1 MAESKRLNINLPIDL
16 VDKIDQYAGKL
27 NLNRTSAITVLLS
40 LGLQGTEGMEALKNI
55 TAAFESEKKKE

>member
-1 MAESKRLNINLPIDL
+1 MADSRRLTINLPIDL
-16 VDKIDQYAGKL
+16 VDKVDCYASKL

-55 TAAFESEKKKE
+55 TEAFGNEKK